1 MYLECIQMTEDI
13 DWLQLENTVSW
24 LGFHMKKNRR
34 EKLPEGPIFLFQQ
47 TECDL
52 KMHAYKLSVLFTFQ
66 MQRIT
71 RKTSKSN
78 TIKKS
83 VLHSMAKY

>member
-47 TECDL
+47 TVWSKNACLQIICSLHLPDAED
-52 KMHAYKLSVLFTFQ
+52 YKKNFQIKHNKKKCVTF
-66 MQRIT
+66 
-71 RKTSKSN
+71 
-78 TIKKS
+78 
-83 VLHSMAKY
+83 HG